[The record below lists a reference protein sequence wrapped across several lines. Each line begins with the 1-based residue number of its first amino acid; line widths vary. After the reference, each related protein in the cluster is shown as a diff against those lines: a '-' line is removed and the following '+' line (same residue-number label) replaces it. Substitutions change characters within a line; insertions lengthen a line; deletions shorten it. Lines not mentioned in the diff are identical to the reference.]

1 MFAETLNYP
10 TRLSINS
17 VLIRA
22 IEITEFLPSGIWS
35 AVTREDPNNGND
47 MPLLKII
54 IKDPARDNAAKTF
67 SVAQYDNKLE
77 IEGFLTS
84 LAEYVKEL
92 IEKETEENNLTR
104 LIDIAEQL
112 GWKVTRDGSDYE
124 LEKYSPAGHDFIVT
138 LDSASEGSASP
149 AASLI
154 DSLEEEID
162 TFDPSEE
169 AALWLDTDGHGRNG
183 APYDM
188 KDCYQ
193 DMECCLDM
201 IKELRDEWK
210 KQTELPF

>member
-22 IEITEFLPSGIWS
+22 IEITEYLPSGIWS
-35 AVTREDPNNGND
+35 SVTREDPNNGND
-47 MPLLKII
+47 MPLVTVT
-54 IKDPARDNAAKTF
+54 IKDPARDKATKTF
-67 SVAQYDNKLE
+67 SVAQYDNKQE
-77 IEGFLTS
+77 IESFLTS
-84 LAEYVKEL
+84 LADYVKEL
-92 IEKETEENNLTR
+92 IEKETEEHNLTR
-104 LIDIAEQL
+104 LIDIAELL
-112 GWKVTRDGSDYE
+112 GWKVTKDGSDYE
-124 LEKYSPAGHDFIVT
+124 LEKFSPAEHDFIVT

-149 AASLI
+149 AESLI

-169 AALWLDTDGHGRNG
+169 AALWLDADGHGRNG

-188 KDCYQ
+188 KDVYQ

-201 IKELRDEWK
+201 MKELRDEWK